1 MATCAYC
8 GTTILLG
15 GARQGNLRFCNT
27 RCQQSAYLVTLA
39 QTVPAHMLEKQTE
52 EVFRG
57 NCPRC
62 NGLGPV
68 DVHKVHQVWSALI
81 LTRWSSAQQVSCK
94 SCATKSQ
101 LGGTLFSLA
110 LGWWGFPWGLVL
122 TPVQIARNIG
132 EMCAGPDPSKPSQAL
147 RKLVLVNLGARMAQ
161 TAHASARATPL
172 KISQ

>member
-1 MATCAYC
+1 
-8 GTTILLG
+8 
-15 GARQGNLRFCNT
+15 
-27 RCQQSAYLVTLA
+27 
-39 QTVPAHMLEKQTE
+39 MLEKQTE

-57 NCPRC
+57 NCPKC

-122 TPVQIARNIG
+122 TPVQVVRNIA
-132 EMCAGPDPSKPSQAL
+132 EMCSGPDSAQPSQAL
-147 RKLVLVNLGARMAQ
+147 RKLVLVNMGARMVQAGQ
-161 TAHASARATPL
+161 TSAGAVPP